1 MNRARIRA
9 EVEAFVEAHF
19 RPLNPFY
26 PVDEDSAIVDRSMA
40 KVRTAAA
47 RRGISPE
54 AFSEEMELASPARRS
69 AIMREVNEVRVDPR
83 TGGGLS

>member
-1 MNRARIRA
+1 MKLEDVPFA
-9 EVEAFVEAHF
+9 VEAFLDVHE

-26 PVDEDSAIVDRSMA
+26 PADEDAAIVARSMA

-54 AFSEEMELASPARRS
+54 AFSEEMDLATPARRS
-69 AIMREVNEVRVDPR
+69 AIMREINEVRVDPR